1 MGKKDENHQKER
13 KIYVFFSSHAF
24 FSVSYLWLALRV
36 LIDNGVREEVIKR
49 RTQVN
54 IKGEVNAKHSWH

>member
-13 KIYVFFSSHAF
+13 GKSMYFSFLMPS

-36 LIDNGVREEVIKR
+36 LIDNGIREGSYK
-49 RTQVN
+49 
-54 IKGEVNAKHSWH
+54 KKKAGKY